1 MPCVFASPA
10 KRALGFSRLRVPFPK
25 HLRAF
30 LVLPPGRER
39 RPPTSQAPPW
49 RASFDD
55 SVGCTPGLHFGSA
68 DAAGGGPR
76 FTRTPRYSALCL
88 VFPGDPDHVAN
99 AAFRRSRV
107 RWQEPQQVRCLPG
120 IPNCWKSLVKLL
132 RPSVRNTGFLALS
145 CAPAPFQR
153 QGLQLRLPLQPAR
166 VRSCRSAQPERDR
179 EWPGLSPERAPGQ
192 QYPGHAGG
200 LVA

>member
-1 MPCVFASPA
+1 M
-10 KRALGFSRLRVPFPK
+10 
-25 HLRAF
+25 
-30 LVLPPGRER
+30 
-39 RPPTSQAPPW
+39 
-49 RASFDD
+49 
-55 SVGCTPGLHFGSA
+55 HFGSA

-107 RWQEPQQVRCLPG
+107 RWQEPQQVRCLPET
-120 IPNCWKSLVKLL
+120 PNCWKSLAQIL

-153 QGLQLRLPLQPAR
+153 QGLPSSAQTPPSNPHAFAAAGPPDPSVTESGPGSPQSGRRAVSIRDMRAGSWPVRWSR
-166 VRSCRSAQPERDR
+166 VRNP
-179 EWPGLSPERAPGQ
+179 SPALGGAFRLGRTHI
-192 QYPGHAGG
+192 GHPRN
-200 LVA
+200 L